1 FTDSV
6 DLIAAA
12 VAEVHLV
19 GVHLEDLLLVEA
31 GFELERDEDLDHLP
45 LEALL
50 RREKEILRQL
60 LRERRAA
67 AGFVVREEVCD
78 SAFGDT
84 EVVDAA
90 VVEEVTV
97 FNGGD
102 GLHQARR
109 DLLIGNQAAL
119 GAILVFGER
128 SDELRFELVGGEG

>member
-1 FTDSV
+1 MAIGVAVAWVLEQPGEGCALREIELREIFAEERLRRFTDSV

-84 EVVDAA
+84 
-90 VVEEVTV
+90 
-97 FNGGD
+97 
-102 GLHQARR
+102 
-109 DLLIGNQAAL
+109 
-119 GAILVFGER
+119 
-128 SDELRFELVGGEG
+128 